1 MACACGTGCG
11 TEVDTTPILTF
22 VGAGGD
28 YVQQTTYKYVG
39 HGAGNF
45 ATVPVTTGFR
55 SNFMCIIWA
64 LLALLL
70 IPLLW
75 ILLQSSSD
83 QTTLPPVV
91 PLPPGVCKI
100 FGDPHLITFDQK
112 HVSFYSQGE
121 YWIVK
126 SATVH
131 IQGRYFPTPVTHGLS
146 ATKEVAIGGPFLK
159 GHRLRISSLMA
170 TWDGQ
175 PILQGFPSQWS
186 NPDPPVQATYD
197 SNGKQ
202 LQRGRDGKQFHIVHL
217 TLPLGV
223 SIQINRWNEPGEGD
237 YINIEITMPPQPGQ
251 DGHCGN
257 FNGNPQDDD
266 RLAIRARVG
275 TTGVPQGEL
284 LFNSKHPVVQANRPD
299 LNNCP
304 MPKEEQA
311 KRMCQQKQAPDLHGC
326 MIDFCFGGKEFAR
339 EGAVGA

>member
-1 MACACGTGCG
+1 MICGTQDGCG
-11 TEVDTTPILTF
+11 AGCGGAYNGSVLTYT
-22 VGAGGD
+22 GAGGD

-39 HGAGNF
+39 QGAGNF
-45 ATVPVTTGFR
+45 STVPIVTPG
-55 SNFMCIIWA
+55 NWCWLWIPVAILA

-70 IPLLW
+70 LLPSKS
-75 ILLQSSSD
+75 Q
-83 QTTLPPVV
+83 PPVV
-91 PLPPGVCKI
+91 LGPPGICKI

-126 SATVH
+126 SQTVH

-146 ATKEVAIGGPFLK
+146 ATKEIVVGGPFLN
-159 GHRLRISSLMA
+159 GHKFRISALTA

-202 LQRGRDGKQFHIVHL
+202 LQRGRDGKQFHIVHVTFPMNVAL
-217 TLPLGV
+217 
-223 SIQINRWNEPGEGD
+223 QINRWNEPGEGD
-237 YINIEITMPPQPGQ
+237 YINIEITMPAQPGQ

-266 RLAIRARVG
+266 RLSIRARVG

-284 LFNSKHPVVQANRPD
+284 LFNTKHPVVQANRPD

-304 MPKEEQA
+304 GPTAERMKD
-311 KRMCQQKQAPDLHGC
+311 MCQRKGAPDLHAC
-326 MIDFCFGGKEFAR
+326 MIDGCFGGKEFAR
-339 EGAVGA
+339 EGAVGM

>member
-1 MACACGTGCG
+1 M
-11 TEVDTTPILTF
+11 
-22 VGAGGD
+22 
-28 YVQQTTYKYVG
+28 
-39 HGAGNF
+39 
-45 ATVPVTTGFR
+45 
-55 SNFMCIIWA
+55 
-64 LLALLL
+64 
-70 IPLLW
+70 
-75 ILLQSSSD
+75 SSQ

-91 PLPPGVCKI
+91 PFPPSVCKI

-126 SATVH
+126 SGTVH

-146 ATKEVAIGGPFLK
+146 ATKEIAIGGPFLK
-159 GHRLRISSLMA
+159 DHRLRISALTA

-197 SNGKQ
+197 SNGAQ
-202 LQRGRDGKQFHIVHL
+202 LQRGRQGKQFHIVHL

-223 SIQINRWNEPGEGD
+223 SIQIKR
-237 YINIEITMPPQPGQ
+237 PPQPGH

-284 LFNSKHPVVQANRPD
+284 LFNTKHPVVQANRPD

-304 MPKEEQA
+304 TPKEHQA
-311 KRMCQQKQAPDLHGC
+311 KIMCQQKQAPDLHGC
-326 MIDFCFGGKEFAR
+326 MIDACFGGEEFAR
-339 EGAVGA
+339 EGAVGW